1 MLRALTLV
9 VGHVAAFSRAHR
21 CMPVNKGDHRYTDGS
36 MREKQLNIRLS
47 PEEAARL
54 EMVAGHYS
62 LSAAAVLRMLVKRE
76 HDILVDAREARVK
89 RAKK

>member
-1 MLRALTLV
+1 MPRY
-9 VGHVAAFSRAHR
+9 AAD
-21 CMPVNKGDHRYTDGS
+21 NS

-54 EMVAGHYS
+54 EAVAEHYS

-76 HDILVDAREARVK
+76 HDSLVDAREAKASEKKKPK
-89 RAKK
+89 R

>member
-1 MLRALTLV
+1 MRY
-9 VGHVAAFSRAHR
+9 AAD
-21 CMPVNKGDHRYTDGS
+21 NS

-54 EMVAGHYS
+54 EAIAEHYS

-76 HDILVDAREARVK
+76 HDTLVETRESKASDKKKPK
-89 RAKK
+89 R

>member
-1 MLRALTLV
+1 MPRY
-9 VGHVAAFSRAHR
+9 AAD
-21 CMPVNKGDHRYTDGS
+21 NS

-54 EMVAGHYS
+54 EMVADYYS

-76 HDILVDAREARVK
+76 HDSITDAREAKASDKKKPK
-89 RAKK
+89 R

>member
-1 MLRALTLV
+1 MPRY
-9 VGHVAAFSRAHR
+9 AAD
-21 CMPVNKGDHRYTDGS
+21 NS

-54 EMVAGHYS
+54 EEVAEHYS

-76 HDILVDAREARVK
+76 HDLISPAKAALAGY
-89 RAKK
+89 RAGQALAEKVTKKPKK

>member
-1 MLRALTLV
+1 VPRY
-9 VGHVAAFSRAHR
+9 AAGS
-21 CMPVNKGDHRYTDGS
+21 S

-54 EMVAGHYS
+54 EMVAAHYS

-76 HDILVDAREARVK
+76 HDSLVDAREAKASDK
-89 RAKK
+89 RKAKR